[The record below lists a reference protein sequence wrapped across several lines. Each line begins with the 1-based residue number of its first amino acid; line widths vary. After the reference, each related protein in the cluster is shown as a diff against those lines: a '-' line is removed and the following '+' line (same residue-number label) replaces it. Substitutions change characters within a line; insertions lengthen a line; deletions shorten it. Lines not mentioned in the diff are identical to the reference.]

1 MVAEIINLAGM
12 DDDDEA
18 YNEMVEGLKGGNIR
32 AVFLVEK
39 KDGSVHVGT
48 NSTHRRDIVY
58 DMFRLQELCRMI
70 VNEAE

>member
-1 MVAEIINLAGM
+1 MAAEIVNLNGL
-12 DDDDEA
+12 DDDDEQYQA
-18 YNEMVEGLKGGNIR
+18 FIEDLKVDASR

-39 KDGSVHVGT
+39 KDGSVVVGT
-48 NSTHRRDIVY
+48 NSTNRRDIVY